1 MTDVRGKRVLVV
13 GLARTGRAAAH
24 CLHRQGAVVTVTD
37 SRPPWALQ
45 PDVRE
50 LMAYRIGLEL
60 GLHRAETFQQ
70 QDLIVISPGVLPGL
84 PELEAA
90 RQRHIPIVPEVEAAS
105 WFLEAELVGVTG
117 SNGKT
122 TTTALLGKILETSG
136 FRTFVG
142 GNIGVPLISAVDK
155 VSRDT
160 LVVAELSSFQL
171 ETIQHFRPHVAVLL
185 NLTGNH
191 LDRHPSFDAYV
202 RAKAQIFRNQTP
214 DDFAVLNADDPMVMD
229 LAPAIAARKVYF
241 SRNQSL
247 PEGVFASDGRILYR
261 VGNLE
266 RVLLQTREVSLRGE
280 FNLENVLA
288 AAAAACVL
296 GADFEALRRAVREF
310 RAVEHRLEYVR
321 EIRGVQFYNDS
332 KATSVDAVVKAL
344 SAFERGVHLILGGKD
359 KGAPYAPLRALLKER
374 VRRVYLIGAAAERIA
389 RELKGAAELIHSGD
403 LETAV
408 RQAFGQAVPGD
419 TILLSPACASF
430 DQFQDYEHRGHVF
443 KELVECLSH
452 EVEIAEAEREK
463 EAARSEVPGATAV
476 SPQVQPEP
484 PQDISGSP
492 QGPPAEEIVPVPGP
506 QVAEALEAERAPA
519 SEAAEPVPADTAQV
533 GAASAEPLPSE
544 PMEIEVPAEREP
556 AEVQGVLEPS
566 PATEEIPPAV
576 EQAQPSAASVQHP
589 ELLYVYEVG
598 AEEVVY
604 PEIEVPST
612 LPEEDIEPVISEE
625 LQAPESAADEPLPFE
640 VRPMASGMTAD
651 SADGESGSHEPKEPD
666 PGGTKPASSKPRSGQ
681 GRLPGI

>member
-13 GLARTGRAAAH
+13 GLARTGRAAVD
-24 CLHRQGAVVTVTD
+24 CLHRRGARVTVTD

-50 LMAYRIGLEL
+50 LLAHRIGLEL
-60 GLHRAETFQQ
+60 GLHRAETFQR
-70 QDLIVISPGVLPGL
+70 QDLIVISPGVLPDL
-84 PELEAA
+84 PELEVA
-90 RQRHIPIVPEVEAAS
+90 RQRNIPIIPEVEAAS

-122 TTTALLGKILETSG
+122 TTTALLGRMLETSG

-171 ETIQHFRPHVAVLL
+171 ETIQNFRPHVAVLL

-191 LDRHPSFDAYV
+191 LDRHPSFEAYV
-202 RAKAQIFRNQTP
+202 RAKAQIFRNQSAE
-214 DDFAVLNADDPMVMD
+214 DFAVLNADDPLVMN

-241 SRNQSL
+241 SRKQNL
-247 PEGVFASDGRILYR
+247 PAGLFVSDGRILYR

-266 RVLLQTREVSLRGE
+266 RVLLRTQEVLLRGE

-359 KGAPYAPLRALLKER
+359 KAAPYAPLRPLLKER
-374 VRRVYLIGAAAERIA
+374 VRRAYLIGAAADRMA
-389 RELKGAAELIHSGD
+389 RELKGAAELIRAGE

-408 RQAFGQAVPGD
+408 RQAFEQAVPGD
-419 TILLSPACASF
+419 AILLSPACASF
-430 DQFQDYEHRGHVF
+430 DQFQDFEHRGRVF
-443 KELVECLSH
+443 KELVERLSR
-452 EVEIAEAEREK
+452 EVGIAEAERAK
-463 EAARSEVPGATAV
+463 DVAAPSLVSAPPAVP
-476 SPQVQPEP
+476 PQVQPEP
-484 PQDISGSP
+484 
-492 QGPPAEEIVPVPGP
+492 GP
-506 QVAEALEAERAPA
+506 QIAAALEAESTPAP
-519 SEAAEPVPADTAQV
+519 EAAEPATPQAAPV
-533 GAASAEPLPSE
+533 GTPR
-544 PMEIEVPAEREP
+544 VEP
-556 AEVQGVLEPS
+556 APGEPAALQEALESP
-566 PATEEIPPAV
+566 PATEEHPPAV
-576 EQAQPSAASVQHP
+576 EQAEPAAGAVSYP

-604 PEIEVPST
+604 PETELPSAFA
-612 LPEEDIEPVISEE
+612 EGDIEPPVSEE
-625 LQAPESAADEPLPFE
+625 LQALESVADERLPFE
-640 VRPMASGMTAD
+640 VRSSASGTAAS
-651 SADGESGSHEPKEPD
+651 SADGGLGRQESKEAD
-666 PGGTKPASSKPRSGQ
+666 TARAKPASSKPPGGQ

>member
-13 GLARTGRAAAH
+13 GLARTGRAAVD
-24 CLHRQGAVVTVTD
+24 CLHRRGARVTVTD

-50 LMAYRIGLEL
+50 LLAHRIGLEL
-60 GLHRAETFQQ
+60 GLHRAETFQR
-70 QDLIVISPGVLPGL
+70 QDLIVISPGVLPDL
-84 PELEAA
+84 PELEVA
-90 RQRHIPIVPEVEAAS
+90 RQRNIPIIPEVEAAS

-122 TTTALLGKILETSG
+122 TTTALLGRMLETSG

-171 ETIQHFRPHVAVLL
+171 ETIQNFRPHVAVLL

-191 LDRHPSFDAYV
+191 LDRHPSFEAYV
-202 RAKAQIFRNQTP
+202 RAKAQIFRNQSAE
-214 DDFAVLNADDPMVMD
+214 DFAVLNADDPLVMN

-241 SRNQSL
+241 SRKQNL
-247 PEGVFASDGRILYR
+247 PEGIFASDGRILYR

-266 RVLLQTREVSLRGE
+266 RVLLRTQEVLLRGE

-310 RAVEHRLEYVR
+310 RAVEHRLECVR

-359 KGAPYAPLRALLKER
+359 KAAPYAPLRPLLKER
-374 VRRVYLIGAAAERIA
+374 VRRAYLIGAAADRMA
-389 RELKGAAELIHSGD
+389 RELKGAAELIRAGE

-408 RQAFGQAVPGD
+408 RQAFEQAVPGD
-419 TILLSPACASF
+419 AILLSPACASF
-430 DQFQDYEHRGHVF
+430 DQFQDFEHRGRVF
-443 KELVECLSH
+443 KELVERLSR
-452 EVEIAEAEREK
+452 EVGIAEAERAK
-463 EAARSEVPGATAV
+463 DVAAPSLVSAPPAVP
-476 SPQVQPEP
+476 PQVQPEP
-484 PQDISGSP
+484 
-492 QGPPAEEIVPVPGP
+492 GP
-506 QVAEALEAERAPA
+506 QIAAALEAESTPAP
-519 SEAAEPVPADTAQV
+519 EAAEPATPQAAPV
-533 GAASAEPLPSE
+533 GTPR
-544 PMEIEVPAEREP
+544 VEP
-556 AEVQGVLEPS
+556 APGEPAALQEALESP
-566 PATEEIPPAV
+566 PATEEHPPAV
-576 EQAQPSAASVQHP
+576 EQAEPAAGAVSYP

-604 PEIEVPST
+604 PETELPSAFA
-612 LPEEDIEPVISEE
+612 EGDIEPPVSEE
-625 LQAPESAADEPLPFE
+625 LQALESVADERLPFE
-640 VRPMASGMTAD
+640 VRSSASGTAAS
-651 SADGESGSHEPKEPD
+651 SADGGLGRQESKEAD
-666 PGGTKPASSKPRSGQ
+666 TARAKPASSKPPGGQ

>member
-13 GLARTGRAAAH
+13 GLARTGRAAAY

-50 LMAYRIGLEL
+50 LMAHRIGLEL

-70 QDLIVISPGVLPGL
+70 QDLIVISPGVLPDL

-122 TTTALLGKILETSG
+122 TTTALLGKILEASG

-191 LDRHPSFDAYV
+191 LDRHPSLDAYV

-229 LAPAIAARKVYF
+229 LAPAIAARKIYF
-241 SRNQSL
+241 SRSQSL

-266 RVLLQTREVSLRGE
+266 RVLLQTREVPLRGQ

-310 RAVEHRLEYVR
+310 HAVEHRLEYGR

-359 KGAPYAPLRALLKER
+359 KGAPYAPLRALLQER
-374 VRRVYLIGAAAERIA
+374 VRRVYLIGAAAERIQA
-389 RELKGAAELIHSGD
+389 SIWAGRPWRHDPALTCL
-403 LETAV
+403 
-408 RQAFGQAVPGD
+408 RQ
-419 TILLSPACASF
+419 L
-430 DQFQDYEHRGHVF
+430 R
-443 KELVECLSH
+443 
-452 EVEIAEAEREK
+452 
-463 EAARSEVPGATAV
+463 
-476 SPQVQPEP
+476 
-484 PQDISGSP
+484 
-492 QGPPAEEIVPVPGP
+492 PVPG
-506 QVAEALEAERAPA
+506 L
-519 SEAAEPVPADTAQV
+519 
-533 GAASAEPLPSE
+533 
-544 PMEIEVPAEREP
+544 
-556 AEVQGVLEPS
+556 
-566 PATEEIPPAV
+566 
-576 EQAQPSAASVQHP
+576 
-589 ELLYVYEVG
+589 
-598 AEEVVY
+598 
-604 PEIEVPST
+604 
-612 LPEEDIEPVISEE
+612 
-625 LQAPESAADEPLPFE
+625 
-640 VRPMASGMTAD
+640 
-651 SADGESGSHEPKEPD
+651 
-666 PGGTKPASSKPRSGQ
+666 
-681 GRLPGI
+681 

>member
-13 GLARTGRAAAH
+13 GLARTGRAAVD
-24 CLHRQGAVVTVTD
+24 CLHRRGARVTVTD

-50 LMAYRIGLEL
+50 LLAHRIGLEL
-60 GLHRAETFQQ
+60 GLHRAETFQR
-70 QDLIVISPGVLPGL
+70 QDLIVISPGVLPDL
-84 PELEAA
+84 PELEVA
-90 RQRHIPIVPEVEAAS
+90 RQRNIPIIPEVEAAS

-122 TTTALLGKILETSG
+122 TTTALLGRMLETSG

-171 ETIQHFRPHVAVLL
+171 ETIQNFRPHVAVLL

-191 LDRHPSFDAYV
+191 LDRHPSFEAYV
-202 RAKAQIFRNQTP
+202 RAKAQIFRNQSAE
-214 DDFAVLNADDPMVMD
+214 DFAVLNADDPLVMN

-241 SRNQSL
+241 SRKQNL
-247 PEGVFASDGRILYR
+247 PAGLFVSDGRILYR

-266 RVLLQTREVSLRGE
+266 RVLLRTQEVLLRGE

-359 KGAPYAPLRALLKER
+359 KAAPYAPLRPLLKER
-374 VRRVYLIGAAAERIA
+374 VRRAYLIGAAADRMA
-389 RELKGAAELIHSGD
+389 RELKGAAELIRAGD

-408 RQAFGQAVPGD
+408 RQAFEQAVPGD
-419 TILLSPACASF
+419 AILLSPACASF
-430 DQFQDYEHRGHVF
+430 DQFQDFEHRGRVF
-443 KELVECLSH
+443 KELVERLSR
-452 EVEIAEAEREK
+452 EVGIAEAERAK
-463 EAARSEVPGATAV
+463 DVAAPSLVSAPPAVP
-476 SPQVQPEP
+476 PQVQPEP
-484 PQDISGSP
+484 
-492 QGPPAEEIVPVPGP
+492 GP
-506 QVAEALEAERAPA
+506 QIAAALEAESTPAP
-519 SEAAEPVPADTAQV
+519 EAAEPATPQAAPV
-533 GAASAEPLPSE
+533 GTPR
-544 PMEIEVPAEREP
+544 VEP
-556 AEVQGVLEPS
+556 APGEPAALQEALESP
-566 PATEEIPPAV
+566 PATEEHPPAV
-576 EQAQPSAASVQHP
+576 EQAEPAAGAVSYP

-604 PEIEVPST
+604 PETELPSAFA
-612 LPEEDIEPVISEE
+612 EGDIEPPVSEE
-625 LQAPESAADEPLPFE
+625 LQALESVADERLPFE
-640 VRPMASGMTAD
+640 VRSSASGTAAS
-651 SADGESGSHEPKEPD
+651 SADGGLGRQESKEAD
-666 PGGTKPASSKPRSGQ
+666 TARAKPASSKPPGGQ

>member
-13 GLARTGRAAAH
+13 GLARTGRAAVD
-24 CLHRQGAVVTVTD
+24 CLHRRGARVTVTD

-50 LMAYRIGLEL
+50 LLAHRIGLEL
-60 GLHRAETFQQ
+60 GLHRAETFQR
-70 QDLIVISPGVLPGL
+70 QDLIVISPGVLPDL
-84 PELEAA
+84 PELEVA
-90 RQRHIPIVPEVEAAS
+90 RQRNIPIIPEVEAAS

-122 TTTALLGKILETSG
+122 TTTALLGRMLETSG

-171 ETIQHFRPHVAVLL
+171 ETIQNFRPHVAVLL

-191 LDRHPSFDAYV
+191 LDRHPSFEAYV
-202 RAKAQIFRNQTP
+202 RAKAQIFRNQSAE
-214 DDFAVLNADDPMVMD
+214 DFAVLNADDPLVMN

-241 SRNQSL
+241 SRKQNL
-247 PEGVFASDGRILYR
+247 PEGIFASDGRILYR

-266 RVLLQTREVSLRGE
+266 RVLLRTQEVLLRGE

-310 RAVEHRLEYVR
+310 RAVEHRLECVR

-359 KGAPYAPLRALLKER
+359 KAAPYAPLRPLLKER
-374 VRRVYLIGAAAERIA
+374 VRRAYLIGAAADRMA
-389 RELKGAAELIHSGD
+389 RELKGAAELIRAGE

-408 RQAFGQAVPGD
+408 RQAFEQAVPGD
-419 TILLSPACASF
+419 AILLSPACASF
-430 DQFQDYEHRGHVF
+430 DQFQDFEHRGRVF
-443 KELVECLSH
+443 KELVERLSR
-452 EVEIAEAEREK
+452 EVGIAEAERAK
-463 EAARSEVPGATAV
+463 DVAAPSLVSAPPAVP
-476 SPQVQPEP
+476 PQVQPEP
-484 PQDISGSP
+484 
-492 QGPPAEEIVPVPGP
+492 GP
-506 QVAEALEAERAPA
+506 QIAAALEAESTPAP
-519 SEAAEPVPADTAQV
+519 EAAEPATPQAAPV
-533 GAASAEPLPSE
+533 GTPR
-544 PMEIEVPAEREP
+544 VEP
-556 AEVQGVLEPS
+556 APGEPAALQEALESP
-566 PATEEIPPAV
+566 PATEEHPPAV
-576 EQAQPSAASVQHP
+576 EQAEPAAGAVSYP

-604 PEIEVPST
+604 PETELPSAFA
-612 LPEEDIEPVISEE
+612 EGDIEPPVSEE
-625 LQAPESAADEPLPFE
+625 LQALESVADERLPFE
-640 VRPMASGMTAD
+640 VRPSASGTAAS
-651 SADGESGSHEPKEPD
+651 SADGGLGRQESKEAD
-666 PGGTKPASSKPRSGQ
+666 TARAKPASSKPPGGQ

>member
-13 GLARTGRAAAH
+13 GLARTGRAAVD
-24 CLHRQGAVVTVTD
+24 CLHRRGARVTVTD

-50 LMAYRIGLEL
+50 LLAHRIGLEL
-60 GLHRAETFQQ
+60 GLHRAETFQR
-70 QDLIVISPGVLPGL
+70 QDLIVISPGVLPDL
-84 PELEAA
+84 PELEVA
-90 RQRHIPIVPEVEAAS
+90 RQRNIPIIPEVEAAS

-122 TTTALLGKILETSG
+122 TTTALLGRMLETSG

-171 ETIQHFRPHVAVLL
+171 ETIQNFRPHVAVLL

-191 LDRHPSFDAYV
+191 LDRHPSFEAYV
-202 RAKAQIFRNQTP
+202 RAKAQIFRNQSAE
-214 DDFAVLNADDPMVMD
+214 DFAVLNADDPLVMN

-241 SRNQSL
+241 SRKQNL
-247 PEGVFASDGRILYR
+247 PEGIFASDGRILYR

-266 RVLLQTREVSLRGE
+266 RVLLRTQEVLLRGE

-359 KGAPYAPLRALLKER
+359 KAAPYAPLRPLLKER
-374 VRRVYLIGAAAERIA
+374 VRRAYLIGAAADRMA
-389 RELKGAAELIHSGD
+389 RELKGAAELIRAGE

-408 RQAFGQAVPGD
+408 RQAFEQAVPGD
-419 TILLSPACASF
+419 AILLSPACASF
-430 DQFQDYEHRGHVF
+430 DQFQDFEHRGRVF
-443 KELVECLSH
+443 KELVERLSR
-452 EVEIAEAEREK
+452 EVGIAEAERAK
-463 EAARSEVPGATAV
+463 DVAAPSLVSAPPAVP
-476 SPQVQPEP
+476 PQVQPEP
-484 PQDISGSP
+484 
-492 QGPPAEEIVPVPGP
+492 GP
-506 QVAEALEAERAPA
+506 QIAAALEAESTPAP
-519 SEAAEPVPADTAQV
+519 EAAEPATPQAAPV
-533 GAASAEPLPSE
+533 GTPR
-544 PMEIEVPAEREP
+544 VEP
-556 AEVQGVLEPS
+556 APGEPAALQEALESP
-566 PATEEIPPAV
+566 PATEEHPPAV
-576 EQAQPSAASVQHP
+576 EQAEPAAGAVSYP

-604 PEIEVPST
+604 PETELPSAFA
-612 LPEEDIEPVISEE
+612 EGDIEPPVSEE
-625 LQAPESAADEPLPFE
+625 LQALESVADERLPFE
-640 VRPMASGMTAD
+640 VRSSASGTAAS
-651 SADGESGSHEPKEPD
+651 SADGGLGRQESKEAD
-666 PGGTKPASSKPRSGQ
+666 TARAKPASSKPPGGQ